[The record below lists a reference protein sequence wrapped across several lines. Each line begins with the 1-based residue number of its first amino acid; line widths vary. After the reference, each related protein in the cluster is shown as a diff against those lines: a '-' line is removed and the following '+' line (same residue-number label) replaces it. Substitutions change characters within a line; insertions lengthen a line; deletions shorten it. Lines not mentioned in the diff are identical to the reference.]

1 MDGQKKGNALH
12 LQRFLFI
19 RIKESYLVTVQPSTV
34 PRGAALHLRGSPGAT
49 RQTAVC
55 ADCTHAFVAMK
66 PKD

>member
-34 PRGAALHLRGSPGAT
+34 PRGAALHLQGNPEAAT
-49 RQTAVC
+49 RQPAVF
-55 ADCTHAFVAMK
+55 AVFVHALLL
-66 PKD
+66 